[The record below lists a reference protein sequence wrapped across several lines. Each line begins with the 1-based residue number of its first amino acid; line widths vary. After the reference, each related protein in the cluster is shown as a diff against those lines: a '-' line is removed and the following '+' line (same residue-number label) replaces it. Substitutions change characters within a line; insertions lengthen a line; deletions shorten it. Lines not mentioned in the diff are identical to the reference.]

1 MVPGDM
7 LDSEDT
13 KMNNQK
19 ASAYP
24 VNVVKVWSRY
34 RRAAR
39 TVINC
44 QGELG
49 LRKTSQKL
57 SPDLGFER

>member
-7 LDSEDT
+7 LDAEDT

-19 ASAYP
+19 TSAYP

-44 QGELG
+44 QGRTGTEKDITEVIT
-49 LRKTSQKL
+49 RF
-57 SPDLGFER
+57 GF